1 MYMKHKVLRVVI
13 STNRLEYLSQT
24 TKACERIDYSNLDV
38 HHLII
43 DDFPKDRNDEEFTEF
58 ALSNGFDEVI
68 LNKENLGIT
77 LQWDKIMSIAITGNY
92 DYVFMHE
99 DDVLIRQDLLLN
111 DLVNILRENTRLSQ
125 IQLKRNNWYS
135 TEITPV
141 SKKPSDVVL
150 GNFLGELGNGYF
162 AGLMSIWPG
171 HVSKKIM
178 LMKEDTDFPLG
189 ENTIGWYLENTHGL
203 FPATLKTF
211 DGKPMI
217 EHIGEYTR
225 GLKYDK
231 DLPGVSAN
239 SLSITQ
245 PEVKLN
251 SRDSSKLWED

>member
-1 MYMKHKVLRVVI
+1 MKHKVLRVVI
-13 STNRLEYLSQT
+13 STNRLEYLAQT
-24 TKACERIDYSNLDV
+24 TKACKRIDYSNLDV

-43 DDFPKDRNDEEFTEF
+43 DDFPKDRNDEEFTKF

-77 LQWDKIMSIAITGNY
+77 LQLEKIMSIAITGNY

-99 DDVLIRQDLLLN
+99 DDVLIQQDLLLN
-111 DLVNILRENTRLSQ
+111 DLVNILIENTRLSQ
-125 IQLKRNNWYS
+125 IQLKRDNWYDF
-135 TEITPV
+135 ENKPV
-141 SKKPSDVVL
+141 SKKDTDVVL
-150 GNFLGELGNGYF
+150 GNFLGELDGPYF
-162 AGLMSIWPG
+162 NGLMSIWPG
-171 HVSKKIM
+171 YVTKKIM